1 MAGLFCSLKK
11 IAIPGVVDLFV
22 VTLPVYIP
30 RSHHM
35 TGIHPP
41 HGGAGGDNVGSLYV
55 GTEYHLP
62 GGVGGGQLT
71 CPHHSSHSGGRHRTV
86 GHVPPRQ
93 ELLGQNMGLGP
104 IVNGGD
110 DTLFTIHTSTHT
122 FYTNGNNSFLG

>member
-1 MAGLFCSLKK
+1 
-11 IAIPGVVDLFV
+11 
-22 VTLPVYIP
+22 
-30 RSHHM
+30 M
-35 TGIHPP
+35 TGTHPP

-71 CPHHSSHSGGRHRTV
+71 CPHHSSHSGGRHRAV

-122 FYTNGNNSFLG
+122 FLHQRQQLLSRLKHTSIMSLSS